1 MDINRFDYKEGD
13 IVQLTKGDHTGKV
26 GEIIG
31 VMLGKDKIGL
41 VYCVK
46 LSDKSS
52 CVIGASSMR
61 LVRSS

>member
-13 IVQLTKGDHTGKV
+13 IVQFTKGKHSGKV

-52 CVIGASSMR
+52 YFSSASSLR
-61 LVRSS
+61 LVRTS

>member
-1 MDINRFDYKEGD
+1 MDINKFDFKEGD
-13 IVQLTKGDHTGKV
+13 IVQFTKGDHSGKV

-52 CVIGASSMR
+52 CVSSASSMR
-61 LVRSS
+61 PVRTS